1 MGNSAAWEYLAAIF
15 FPDIL
20 YHLFMPTLFIVATPI
35 GNLEDITLRALRV
48 LKEADVILC
57 EDTRVT
63 KKLLQKY
70 DIKTPTL
77 SYHAQSSEGKH
88 EKIFALLEEGKN
100 LALVSDAGTPAI
112 SDPGVKL
119 VALARERFGD
129 NIAIVSIPGASA
141 VTAALSISGFPS
153 SSYIFY
159 GFLPHKKGRE
169 TLFKKIAA
177 SEETSVFYESP
188 HRLLKT
194 LASLTGHLSP
204 ERRVGV
210 ARELTKLH
218 ESFLI
223 GSAQELLD
231 FFSAHVEEVRG
242 ECVVLV
248 KSSE

>member
-1 MGNSAAWEYLAAIF
+1 MS
-15 FPDIL
+15 
-20 YHLFMPTLFIVATPI
+20 TLSIVATPI

-48 LKEADVILC
+48 LKEADIILC

-63 KKLLQKY
+63 KKLLAHY

-88 EKIFALLEEGKN
+88 EKILALLEEGKN

-119 VALARERFGD
+119 VALARDHFGD
-129 NIAIVSIPGASA
+129 NITIVSIPGASA
-141 VTAALSISGFPS
+141 VIAALSISGFRS

-194 LASLTGHLSP
+194 LLSLKIHLAP
-204 ERRVGV
+204 ARKVGV
-210 ARELTKLH
+210 ARELTKIH
-218 ESFLI
+218 ESFLE
-223 GSAQELLD
+223 GTASELFA
-231 FFSAHVEEVRG
+231 FFEEHPGEVRG

-248 KSSE
+248 SAI